1 MQETLSP
8 RLVLKIELNCF
19 YCGHSCAEVKVR
31 TSGRPSYREIRAAYA
46 EAPAPSA
53 PDWDAHG
60 APRCPRCRGKLFIEE
75 SDRRP
80 YVRAG

>member
-8 RLVLKIELNCF
+8 RTVLKVELNCL
-19 YCGHSCAEVKVR
+19 YCGHGCGEVKVR
-31 TSGRPSYREIRAAYA
+31 STGRATYREIRAAYA
-46 EAPAPSA
+46 EAPSASA

-75 SDRRP
+75 SDRRTF
-80 YVRAG
+80 VRAG